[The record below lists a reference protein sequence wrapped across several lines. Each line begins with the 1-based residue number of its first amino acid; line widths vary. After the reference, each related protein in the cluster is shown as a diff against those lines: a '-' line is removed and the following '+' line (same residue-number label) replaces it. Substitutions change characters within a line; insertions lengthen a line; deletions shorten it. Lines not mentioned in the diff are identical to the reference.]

1 MENGHR
7 RSRDGHSQRRDSS
20 QFPLQED
27 AGQRKDALRQ
37 WNLPQCL
44 LSFEYWVLWLAMY
57 IGIGSGFTFLNNL
70 GEFILA
76 TLQVCMPC
84 NHITASAVYNA

>member
-1 MENGHR
+1 MEDGHR
-7 RSRDGHSQRRDSS
+7 PSREGHRQGRDTSRAS
-20 QFPLQED
+20 AED
-27 AGQRKDALRQ
+27 SAVRRKDALRQ

-70 GEFILA
+70 GETNPT
-76 TLQVCMPC
+76 TL
-84 NHITASAVYNA
+84 